1 MSFEIFDLKYLV
13 KSLNSSNKLTQVVLA
28 LFNITRHSKCSY
40 FEVVGKLARLVLNLD
55 AIKHQLGNSGVIFL
69 TGQKYM
75 FRNSPGG

>member
-28 LFNITRHSKCSY
+28 LFNIMRHTKFSY
-40 FEVVGKLARLVLNLD
+40 FEVVGMLARLVLNLD
-55 AIKHQLGNSGVIFL
+55 AIKHQLDNSGVIFL
-69 TGQKYM
+69 IGQKYM